1 MNQLKLEVID
11 VEDKTKILTD
21 STFVKAQAKQSSTN
35 KKDLAERVANIEN
48 RIYMLQSMIE
58 NQDKI
63 ILNHVQNDSLNRM
76 EGLVVNYMLSKGK
89 NSFAVKEYLYYGQN
103 HYVAYVK
110 TKDNE
115 FYRIE
120 VLIDDYMNF
129 NEKKFDTEKAMYCA
143 LYDELITNA
152 EKLPEG
158 LKQNVL
164 KEAERVGKLC
174 V

>member
-1 MNQLKLEVID
+1 VNQLKLEVIN
-11 VEDKTKILTD
+11 VEDKSKILND
-21 STFVKAQAKQSSTN
+21 STFMKAQPKQSSTN

-58 NQDKI
+58 NQDKT
-63 ILNHVQNDSLNRM
+63 ILNHIQNDSLIRM
-76 EGLVVNYMLSKGK
+76 EGLVVNYLLSKGK
-89 NSFAVKEYLYYGQN
+89 NSFAVKEYLYYAEN

-129 NEKKFDTEKAMYCA
+129 NEKRFDTEKEMYCA
-143 LYDELITNA
+143 LYDELMINA

-158 LKQNVL
+158 LRQNVL
-164 KEAERVGKLC
+164 KEAEKVGKLC
-174 V
+174 G